1 MSEASGR
8 LWIGTSG
15 WVYAHWRGVFYPQ
28 EMPTSK
34 WLPYYADQFSTVE
47 LNNSFYRLPS
57 EAAFR
62 GWTAGTRP
70 GFRFSV
76 KASRYLTHMKKLRD
90 PQEPLERFLG
100 RARLLGEKLGPVL
113 YQLPPRWRCN
123 LSRLRGFLACLPAD
137 LDHVL
142 EFRDPSWINDQV
154 FAALE
159 AHSVGFCTISHPTL
173 TCPIQPTSDIAY
185 IRMHGAEKLYASCYS
200 EGELRW
206 WAGQI
211 EDVLSK
217 GHEVYV
223 YFNNDAYG
231 YAVQNAQRLR
241 ELLQTGVYLDLGAA
255 RPG

>member
-1 MSEASGR
+1 MSDASRR

-28 EMPTSK
+28 EMPTGK
-34 WLPYYADQFSTVE
+34 WLSYYADQFSTVE

-62 GWTAGTRP
+62 GWAEDAP
-70 GFRFSV
+70 LGFRFAV
-76 KASRYLTHMKKLRD
+76 KASRYLPHMKKLRE
-90 PQEPLERFLG
+90 PQEPLERFLS
-100 RARLLGEKLGPVL
+100 RARLLGDKLGPVL
-113 YQLPPRWRCN
+113 YQLPPRWRCD
-123 LSRLRGFLACLPAD
+123 LSRLQGFLACLPAD

-154 FAALE
+154 FATLE

-173 TCPIQPTSDIAY
+173 TCPIRPTSHTAY
-185 IRMHGAEKLYASCYS
+185 IRMHGAQTLYASCYS
-200 EGELRW
+200 DEELLW
-206 WAGQI
+206 WAAQI

-241 ELLQTGVYLDLGAA
+241 ELLQTACG
-255 RPG
+255 

>member
-15 WVYAHWRGVFYPQ
+15 WVYAHWRGVLYPQ

-34 WLPYYADQFSTVE
+34 WLPYYADRFPTVE

-62 GWTAGTRP
+62 GWAESVPP

-76 KASRYLTHMKKLRD
+76 KASRYLTHMKKLRE

-100 RARLLGEKLGPVL
+100 RARLLGGKLGPVL
-113 YQLPPRWRCN
+113 YQLPPRWKCN
-123 LSRLRGFLACLPAD
+123 LSRLRDFLACLPTD
-137 LDHVL
+137 LDHVI

-159 AHSVGFCTISHPTL
+159 AHGAGFCTISHPTL
-173 TCPIQPTSDIAY
+173 TCPVRSTTRIVY
-185 IRMHGAEKLYASCYS
+185 IRMHGAQTLYASCY
-200 EGELRW
+200 GEEELCW

-241 ELLQTGVYLDLGAA
+241 ELLRTA
-255 RPG
+255 RG